1 VECECGVF
9 VNISCLKRHQRGS
22 NCKLS
27 VKYDFISDE
36 KLEKISKGECFKC
49 ECGGFHTTR
58 KDKHIKTQMHI
69 DFINKQIQT

>member
-1 VECECGVF
+1 MKEYNKKYQETENYRVSIKKSYVKHKDKINGKARQKAECECGVL

-36 KLEKISKGECFKC
+36 K
-49 ECGGFHTTR
+49 
-58 KDKHIKTQMHI
+58 
-69 DFINKQIQT
+69 